1 MLRQDPIPLKDRI
14 LRSSSV
20 SSPSLVQVSERPIQ
34 YKNWSEDRLYKAYKA
49 VQNGHSIRH
58 AANSYNV
65 PKSTL
70 YDRLSGRV
78 QFGTK
83 RKPPRYLTDPEEEE
97 LVNFLSGWVALGYA
111 CSKRCN
117 CLSSASSGY
126 KGDVESIGDRWMEGI
141 L

>member
-1 MLRQDPIPLKDRI
+1 VRDAAYCTTHTVETTTGEIKTNFDLKWI
-14 LRSSSV
+14 EA
-20 SSPSLVQVSERPIQ
+20 PMSL
-34 YKNWSEDRLYKAYKA
+34 WW
-49 VQNGHSIRH
+49 IRH

-83 RKPPRYLTDPEEEE
+83 SKPPRYLTDPEEEE

-126 KGDVESIGDRWMEGI
+126 KGDVEAYKIGQSHRIQKTEQATGWTNTDQKE
-141 L
+141 